1 MVKKKKSS
9 RGGKQSKKRMTI
21 AVLVA
26 EDGSKPC
33 NPLVSELLCCVRK
46 LTVATHP
53 VGLHYFAS
61 TKSWMNAEIMEH
73 IIDQLDRQLKLENSQ
88 VALFLD
94 KAPSHP
100 ETLPD
105 PLEFIKLAFLPKLTS
120 CRLQNPCAGIIRY
133 LKAKYRKR

>member
-33 NPLVSELLCCVRK
+33 NPVVSELLRCFRK
-46 LTVATHP
+46 LTVATYP
-53 VGLHYFAS
+53 AGLHYFAS

-88 VALFLD
+88 VILFLD
-94 KAPSHP
+94 NARSHP
-100 ETLPD
+100 ETLQD
-105 PLEFIKLAFLPKLTS
+105 PLEFIKLAFLPKHTS
-120 CRLQNPCAGIIRY
+120 CRLQLPYAGIIRY